1 MHIKHTW
8 QEDVMPKESIQDCI
22 FWHTFTFT
30 CHDTLVYSGH
40 GKSERKPAEGTGNT
54 GPAPALLGTNAKGW
68 MNSTVSESFLSRI
81 SWISHFHQA
90 GGTALCYYPFSNWT
104 YFSVLYVSPHPSYK
118 LYYNYTKNKPKSF
131 LAGLYPI
138 HGIYWK
144 AIKLAC
150 LQPSQR
156 SCQEDSGFNNM
167 YIYILICTLT
177 KKLLFQLEK
186 KLDFITEWIL

>member
-8 QEDVMPKESIQDCI
+8 QEDVMPKEFSQDCI

-30 CHDTLVYSGH
+30 CHDTLVCSGH

-54 GPAPALLGTNAKGW
+54 RPAPAPLGTNNKKAEW
-68 MNSTVSESFLSRI
+68 IQQYQNHFLPR
-81 SWISHFHQA
+81 ISHFHQA
-90 GGTALCYYPFSNWT
+90 GGITLCNYPFSKWT

-131 LAGLYPI
+131 LAELYPI